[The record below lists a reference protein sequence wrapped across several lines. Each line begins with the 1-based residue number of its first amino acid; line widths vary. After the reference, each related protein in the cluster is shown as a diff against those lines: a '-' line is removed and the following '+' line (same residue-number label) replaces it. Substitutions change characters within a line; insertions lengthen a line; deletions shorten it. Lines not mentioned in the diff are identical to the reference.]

1 MDEQHA
7 FAERLQELEVK
18 AAYQDD
24 TIDQLNHAISQQQV
38 LIDTL
43 EYKLKL
49 LTDKLKSVPV
59 SDIMSAEDE
68 PPPPHY

>member
-1 MDEQHA
+1 MDQQHA

-24 TIDQLNHAISQQQV
+24 TIEQLNHAISQQQV

-49 LTDKLKSVPV
+49 ISDKLKSVPV
-59 SDIMSAEDE
+59 SDIMSAEEE